1 MLIKKKIR
9 LIAETDFL
17 LMIEKLPDLVKT
29 QVEAVKNLKIDK
41 VTVWDS
47 GNGSDGKT
55 STANFMS
62 GLLKTIPPLDDLFKS
77 AGMNL
82 PSFLKSAENAEYS
95 PVTEKTEEKTEVKTD
110 ETVDEKVKGN
120 EAKK

>member
-1 MLIKKKIR
+1 MKAAGGDPDK
-9 LIAETDFL
+9 AYQL
-17 LMIEKLPDLVKT
+17 LMIEKLPELVKT
-29 QVEAVKNLKIDK
+29 QVDAVKNLKIDK

-47 GNGSDGKT
+47 GNGNDGKT

-82 PSFLKSAENAEYS
+82 PSYLKGQD
-95 PVTEKTEEKTEVKTD
+95 VTETAVPAAVVEEKAEVVVEEAEEPK
-110 ETVDEKVKGN
+110 VEKP
-120 EAKK
+120 KK

>member
-1 MLIKKKIR
+1 MVVFVC
-9 LIAETDFL
+9 D
-17 LMIEKLPDLVKT
+17 KT
-29 QVEAVKNLKIDK
+29 QLYFNLKNLKIDK

-47 GNGSDGKT
+47 GNGNDGKT

-82 PSFLKSAENAEYS
+82 PSFLKGADTQESLNNNEDFEASQEYL
-95 PVTEKTEEKTEVKTD
+95 EEEFED
-110 ETVDEKVKGN
+110 IE
-120 EAKK
+120 